1 MNRIDTGLKIR
12 KTVKDELKEQEDSF
26 SECDQK
32 QLLETIKVISEI
44 IKKRKYSIS
53 SIPDLLLLGRF
64 ILSRGFKTYNASLAY
79 SQEKCLNSDYSEEE
93 RGIPI
98 EIPKKRIF
106 RTLKENGYNILFSGV
121 SLKSG
126 KKPLHT
132 IIVFNKE
139 KGGKDFEL
147 KIYPDGVLF
156 PRNSCLYT
164 LTWVLNEIHK
174 KSKENLTKR
183 KEFEKQLEL
192 PYLEQEMKNKIIQY
206 DSGESSEKIIEIS
219 EYDGKI
225 LDYLGELCNCTLKHS
240 TYFKFCNFIVRDNDV
255 IGITLPRSQ
264 LIEFP
269 AILLNFEHLEKL
281 DLNTNEINVIPKEI
295 KKLKNLQE
303 LNLSVN
309 NIKILPESIGK
320 LENLVELQISE
331 NQLRSLPYSFMN
343 LKSLRKLNLECNN
356 FEDIPESIYNL
367 NSLEE
372 LNYLGNNIKRV
383 SEKIVNLKSVKSLT
397 FGSANMTNI
406 PYPIYMLTNLERLF
420 IICNDSAN
428 LTENISNLHGLKWL
442 DLQVDT
448 ISTFPE
454 SFGKLNALENLTL
467 YSEKGTKLP
476 IQLLE
481 LESLK
486 MITFIGEISN
496 VIKHGFENDCLT
508 EDILDELYQ
517 NGVGLYIP

>member
-26 SECDQK
+26 SDNDQK
-32 QLLETIKVISEI
+32 QLLETIKDISEI

-53 SIPDLLLLGRF
+53 SIHDLLLLGRF
-64 ILSRGFKTYNASLAY
+64 ILDRGFKIYNASLTY
-79 SQEKCLNSDYSEEE
+79 SQKKNLISDYSEEE

-106 RTLKENGYNILFSGV
+106 RSLKENGYNILFSGV
-121 SLKSG
+121 SLKSD
-126 KKPLHT
+126 KIPLHT

-156 PRNSCLYT
+156 PRNSCLYS

-174 KSKENLTKR
+174 KSRENLAKR

-192 PYLEQEMKNKIIQY
+192 PYLEHEMKNKMIQY
-206 DSGESSEKIIEIS
+206 GSGESGEKIIEIS

-225 LDYLGELCNCTLKHS
+225 LDYLGELCNCTLKYS
-240 TYFKFCNFIVRDNDV
+240 SDLKFCNFIVKDKDV
-255 IGITLPRSQ
+255 IGISLPRTQ

-269 AILLNFEHLEKL
+269 AILLNLEHLEKL

-303 LNLSVN
+303 LNLSSN
-309 NIKILPESIGK
+309 NIETLPESIGK
-320 LENLVELQISE
+320 LENIVELEISD
-331 NQLRSLPYSFMN
+331 NQLRSLPHSLIN
-343 LKSLRKLNLECNN
+343 LKSLRKLNLANNKFEEIPEPIYSLNN
-356 FEDIPESIYNL
+356 FE
-367 NSLEE
+367 E
-372 LNYLGNNIKRV
+372 LNFWSNNIKRV
-383 SEKIVNLKSVKSLT
+383 PEKITNLKSLKSLT
-397 FGSANMTNI
+397 FGSGYMTNI
-406 PYPIYMLTNLERLF
+406 PYTICMLTSLERLF
-420 IICNDSAN
+420 IDCNDSAN
-428 LTENISNLHGLKWL
+428 LPENISDLYGLKWL
-442 DLQVDT
+442 TLMVDT
-448 ISTFPE
+448 LSTFPE

-467 YSEKGTKLP
+467 HSGKGTKLP

-486 MITFIGEISN
+486 MITFMGEVSN
-496 VIKHGFENDCLT
+496 VIIHGFENDCLT
-508 EDILDELYQ
+508 EDILDELCQ

>member
-26 SECDQK
+26 SDNDQK
-32 QLLETIKVISEI
+32 QLLETIKEISEI
-44 IKKRKYSIS
+44 IEKRKYRIS
-53 SIPDLLLLGRF
+53 SIHDLLLLGRF
-64 ILSRGFKTYNASLAY
+64 ILSRGFKTYNASLTY
-79 SQEKCLNSDYSEEE
+79 SQEKGLNSDYSEEE

-98 EIPKKRIF
+98 EIPKKRII
-106 RTLKENGYNILFSGV
+106 RSLKENGYNILFSGLA
-121 SLKSG
+121 LKSG

-156 PRNSCLYT
+156 PRNSCLYS

-174 KSKENLTKR
+174 KSKENLAKR

-206 DSGESSEKIIEIS
+206 DSGKSSEKIIEIS

-225 LDYLGELCNCTLKHS
+225 LDYLGELCNYTLKHS
-240 TYFKFCNFIVRDNDV
+240 TYFKHCNFIVRDNEV
-255 IGITLPRSQ
+255 IGITLPSTQ

-269 AILLNFEHLEKL
+269 KILLNLEHLEKL

-303 LNLSVN
+303 LNLSGN
-309 NIKILPESIGK
+309 NIKTLPESIGK

-331 NQLRSLPYSFMN
+331 NQLRSLPYSFIN
-343 LKSLRKLNLECNN
+343 LKSLRKLNLENNN
-356 FEDIPESIYNL
+356 FEEISEPIYNL
-367 NSLEE
+367 NNLEE
-372 LNYLGNNIKRV
+372 LNFMGNNIKRV
-383 SEKIVNLKSVKSLT
+383 PEKITNLKSLKSLT
-397 FGSANMTNI
+397 FGSVNMTNI
-406 PYPIYMLTNLERLF
+406 PYPICMLTSLERLF
-420 IICNDSAN
+420 IDSNNSAN
-428 LTENISNLHGLKWL
+428 LPENISNLHGLKWFTL
-442 DLQVDT
+442 MVDT
-448 ISTFPE
+448 LSTFPE

-486 MITFIGEISN
+486 MITFMGEVSN
-496 VIKHGFENDCLT
+496 VIIDG
-508 EDILDELYQ
+508 
-517 NGVGLYIP
+517 YI

>member
-12 KTVKDELKEQEDSF
+12 KTVKDELKEQEESF
-26 SECDQK
+26 SDHDQK
-32 QLLETIKVISEI
+32 QLLETIKDVSEI
-44 IKKRKYSIS
+44 IKKRKYNIS
-53 SIPDLLLLGRF
+53 SIHDLLLLGRF
-64 ILSRGFKTYNASLAY
+64 ILSRGFKTYNASLTY
-79 SQEKCLNSDYSEEE
+79 FQEKCLDSDYSEEE

-98 EIPKKRIF
+98 EIPKKRII
-106 RTLKENGYNILFSGV
+106 RSLKENGYNILFTGLA
-121 SLKSG
+121 LKSG
-126 KKPLHT
+126 KIPLHT

-139 KGGKDFEL
+139 KGSKIFEL

-156 PRNSCLYT
+156 PRNSCLYS
-164 LTWVLNEIHK
+164 LTWVLNEIRK
-174 KSKENLTKR
+174 KSKENLAKR

-206 DSGESSEKIIEIS
+206 DSGKNSEIIEIS

-225 LDYLGELCNCTLKHS
+225 LDYLGELCNCMLKYS
-240 TYFKFCNFIVRDNDV
+240 IYFIVKDKDV
-255 IGITLPRSQ
+255 TRITLPRSQ

-269 AILLNFEHLEKL
+269 AIILNLEHLEKL

-309 NIKILPESIGK
+309 NLKTLPESIGK
-320 LENLVELQISE
+320 LENLAELQLSGNE
-331 NQLRSLPYSFMN
+331 LQSLPYSFIN
-343 LKSLRKLNLECNN
+343 LKSLRKLNLENNN
-356 FEDIPESIYNL
+356 FEEIPEPIYNL
-367 NSLEE
+367 NNLEE
-372 LNYLGNNIKRV
+372 LNFMGNNIKRV
-383 SEKIVNLKSVKSLT
+383 PEKITNLKSLKSLT
-397 FGSANMTNI
+397 FGSVNMTNI
-406 PYPIYMLTNLERLF
+406 PYPICMLTSLERLF
-420 IICNDSAN
+420 IDSNNSAN
-428 LTENISNLHGLKWL
+428 LPENISNLHGLKWFTL
-442 DLQVDT
+442 MVDT
-448 ISTFPE
+448 LSTFPE

-486 MITFIGEISN
+486 MITFMGEVSN
-496 VIKHGFENDCLT
+496 VIIDGFKNDCLT
-508 EDILDELYQ
+508 DDILDELCQ

>member
-26 SECDQK
+26 SDNDQK
-32 QLLETIKVISEI
+32 QLLETIKDISEI

-53 SIPDLLLLGRF
+53 SIHDLLLLGRF
-64 ILSRGFKTYNASLAY
+64 ILSRGFKTYNASLTY
-79 SQEKCLNSDYSEEE
+79 SQKKNLISDYSEEE

-106 RTLKENGYNILFSGV
+106 RALKENGYNILFSGV
-121 SLKSG
+121 SLKFG

-156 PRNSCLYT
+156 PRNSCLYS

-174 KSKENLTKR
+174 KSKENLAKR

-206 DSGESSEKIIEIS
+206 DSGKSSEKIIEIS

-240 TYFKFCNFIVRDNDV
+240 IYFIVKDKDV
-255 IGITLPRSQ
+255 IGISLPRTQ

-269 AILLNFEHLEKL
+269 AIILNLEHLEKI
-281 DLNTNEINVIPKEI
+281 DLNTNEIEVIPKEI

-309 NIKILPESIGK
+309 NLKTLPESIGK
-320 LENLVELQISE
+320 LENLAELQLSGNE
-331 NQLRSLPYSFMN
+331 LQSLPYSFIN
-343 LKSLRKLNLECNN
+343 LKSLRKLNLENNN
-356 FEDIPESIYNL
+356 FEEIPEPIYNL
-367 NSLEE
+367 NNLEE
-372 LNYLGNNIKRV
+372 LNFMGNNIKRV
-383 SEKIVNLKSVKSLT
+383 LEKIVNLKSLKSLT
-397 FGSANMTNI
+397 FGSVNMTNI
-406 PYPIYMLTNLERLF
+406 PYPICMLTSLERLF
-420 IICNDSAN
+420 IDSNNSAN
-428 LTENISNLHGLKWL
+428 LPENISNLHGLKWFTL
-442 DLQVDT
+442 MVDT
-448 ISTFPE
+448 LSTFPE
-454 SFGKLNALENLTL
+454 SFGKLSAFENLTL
-467 YSEKGTKLP
+467 YSKKGTKLP
-476 IQLLE
+476 IQFLE

-486 MITFIGEISN
+486 MITFMGEVSN
-496 VIKHGFENDCLT
+496 VIIDGFKNDCLT
-508 EDILDELYQ
+508 DDILDELYQ